1 MFFFKYCI
9 AMKLLP
15 LIFYSTELANDE
27 SRYQGI
33 SGANYIFNNVAG
45 SRNKYKI
52 ITSTATEQERLS
64 NSLKHATYVRYYG

>member
-1 MFFFKYCI
+1 
-9 AMKLLP
+9 MKLLP

-52 ITSTATEQERLS
+52 ITSTATEQNGYLTVL
-64 NSLKHATYVRYYG
+64 NMLLMYDITANFI